1 MMTQGEI
8 RDIWCLSL
16 NRDSDHG
23 PCGAAVGGVGVCL
36 DTEYEWRAF
45 VAISLVLAGTGERFN
60 RPLRFITTCTSS
72 SSGRHTWGAQ
82 TSAAQHS
89 TAELGELGNQ
99 SVQFVIRHA
108 GLHCRLAVWS
118 VGGHPAPPV
127 TCAEPNQTRPCPAP
141 PTHPCG
147 TRPGDWC
154 LATPD

>member
-1 MMTQGEI
+1 M
-8 RDIWCLSL
+8 W
-16 NRDSDHG
+16 
-23 PCGAAVGGVGVCL
+23 GAVSGSSVCM

-60 RPLRFITTCTSS
+60 RPLRFITTCTATSS
-72 SSGRHTWGAQ
+72 SSHTWGAH

-118 VGGHPAPPV
+118 VGGHPSPPHQSPV
-127 TCAEPNQTRPCPAP
+127 QSQTKPAPAP
-141 PTHPCG
+141 PRPPTHAE
-147 TRPGDWC
+147 PGLVTGVWPPQTEYWTFGQC
-154 LATPD
+154 WR